1 MGQADIQQSF
11 SPASVD
17 GFDQIYQ
24 SDPVLAQ
31 SASEQAQPDPV
42 VEVETGPE
50 QAQIDP
56 TEGICLEEAAKIL
69 GFHIDTVRKR
79 LQKGKIKGFK
89 AADKFGDKWL
99 VYKDEVDRLKAA
111 QPHPMLQAKAAPEQA
126 QTDPVVEVETGPDQ
140 DQIDPTPKAQTDP
153 ERDRLLS
160 IIESQA
166 HQLKAAGDVIIYL
179 RSQVDEKDT
188 QLKLL
193 TDSQHKQGWWAR
205 FSSWFT
211 GH

>member
-31 SASEQAQPDPV
+31 SASEQAQP
-42 VEVETGPE
+42 
-50 QAQIDP
+50 
-56 TEGICLEEAAKIL
+56 
-69 GFHIDTVRKR
+69 
-79 LQKGKIKGFK
+79 
-89 AADKFGDKWL
+89 
-99 VYKDEVDRLKAA
+99 
-111 QPHPMLQAKAAPEQA
+111 
-126 QTDPVVEVETGPDQ
+126 DPVVEVETGPDQ